1 MQLTPDDQLIWSP
14 TVANS
19 RMNRSRN
26 ASGINSYEQEF
37 KFKPE
42 QFLENTIAEK
52 GSGAWL
58 DICCGEGRALL
69 QAAQYFNNKNYL
81 QKIKLIGIDLI
92 ENENSNS
99 EVQFSIMAFSAF
111 KSAIKF
117 DLITCVHGLHYIG
130 DKLAAIEKA
139 ISLLNVNGLFVANLD
154 LSNICIKDV
163 DSNRLLK
170 DKLKKENILYDSG
183 KKIIKKVGHG
193 EVNFGCHYLGA
204 DENSGPNYTGQDA
217 VTSYYSTNE

>member
-1 MQLTPDDQLIWSP
+1 MQLITDDKLIWSP

-42 QFLENTIAEK
+42 QFLENIIAEK
-52 GSGAWL
+52 GSAAWL

-69 QAAQYFNNKNYL
+69 QAAKYFTNKNYL

-111 KSAIKF
+111 KSASKF

-130 DKLAAIEKA
+130 NKLAAIEKA
-139 ISLLNVNGLFVANLD
+139 ISLLKVNGLFVANLD

-193 EVNFGCHYLGA
+193 EVNFGYHYLGA

-217 VTSYYSTNE
+217 VTSYYGIGK